1 MVSTNLPLGER
12 PRVFVATSRRSSTNS
27 LIRSSARFRGSL
39 LARASIRAVFSIGVA
54 QVCHDR
60 SGANNMDVFKL
71 RLKIGVNEFE
81 AEGSQ
86 EYVQAER
93 QVFLESI
100 DSLED
105 ENDDPNLEE
114 LVKNPAAGG
123 NGAGQTPPGT
133 LPVSLTDMER
143 LAHRDKHDKDLIT
156 LTALPQDADTQKQ
169 DALVLLLLA
178 HRIIRNVERVK
189 ATNVLNGM
197 KQSGAITGERLGTI
211 ADKIPNLV
219 LAT

>member
-1 MVSTNLPLGER
+1 
-12 PRVFVATSRRSSTNS
+12 
-27 LIRSSARFRGSL
+27 
-39 LARASIRAVFSIGVA
+39 
-54 QVCHDR
+54 
-60 SGANNMDVFKL
+60 MDVFKL

-219 LAT
+219 LATGVRKGTKYRLSTLGIQKGTAIATSLLSHVS